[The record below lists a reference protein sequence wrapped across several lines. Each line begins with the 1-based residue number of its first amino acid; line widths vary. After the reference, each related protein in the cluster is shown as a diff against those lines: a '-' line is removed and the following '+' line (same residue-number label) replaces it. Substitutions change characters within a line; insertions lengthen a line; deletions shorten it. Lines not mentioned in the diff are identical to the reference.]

1 MRHPTLEIIRDEHQA
16 LAAMLRSL
24 TMLLT
29 QARREKRLPDFEV
42 LRAMLFYIDE
52 FPERLHHPKESELLF
67 PRVAAR
73 CPELEPLIARLER
86 EHADGEHAVRELEHT
101 LLAFEMM
108 GEPRRAAFEQAAE
121 RYVRNYLA
129 HMAVEEQEIL
139 PVAQRTFTPE
149 DWAPLDEAFA
159 ANADPLGGRHE
170 PLPDYRPLFQRI
182 LMTAPAPVGLGPA

>member
-1 MRHPTLEIIRDEHQA
+1 MRHSTIDVIRDEHQA

-24 TMLLT
+24 TMLLA
-29 QARREKRLPDFEV
+29 QARREQRLPDFEL

-73 CPELEPLIARLER
+73 CAELAPLIQRLER
-86 EHADGEHAVRELEHT
+86 DHADGEHAVRQLQHA

-121 RYVRNYLA
+121 RYVRNYLE
-129 HMAVEEQEIL
+129 HMAAEEQEIL
-139 PVAQRTFTPE
+139 PAARRAFTPE
-149 DWAPLDEAFA
+149 EWQPLDEAFS
-159 ANADPLGGRHE
+159 ANADPLTGRHE
-170 PLPDYRPLFQRI
+170 PAPDYRPLFKRI
-182 LMTAPAPVGLGPA
+182 LMRAPAPVGLG